1 MPDPTP
7 IPAKILAELNAVQDQ
22 VSDLFGHWNFFNG
35 LFADQESVDILKWA
49 FNYGA
54 AGLIYQAVRTEIA
67 VGIGRL
73 LDPAVERRDTLHN
86 LSVERMVNHVKDQR
100 PEKAVG
106 LEDELKKVDIRFK
119 PLRKWRDK
127 HHAHR
132 DYAVAMGIDPIAQ
145 VDKEAVESVL
155 SALGELMN
163 RICSALNHPIMPY
176 QRSHEAA
183 ATQLLAFVLP
193 KYQASRKR

>member
-7 IPAKILAELNAVQDQ
+7 IPAKVLAELNAVQDQ

-73 LDPAVERRDTLHN
+73 LDPAVERVKKVERHN
-86 LSVERMVNHVKDQR
+86 LNVARLVNHITSLRPELVVGMVNDPNEVR
-100 PEKAVG
+100 N
-106 LEDELKKVDIRFK
+106 RFE
-119 PLRKWRDK
+119 PLNST
-127 HHAHR
+127 AHTCR
-132 DYAVAMGIDPIAQ
+132 
-145 VDKEAVESVL
+145 
-155 SALGELMN
+155 
-163 RICSALNHPIMPY
+163 
-176 QRSHEAA
+176 
-183 ATQLLAFVLP
+183 
-193 KYQASRKR
+193 